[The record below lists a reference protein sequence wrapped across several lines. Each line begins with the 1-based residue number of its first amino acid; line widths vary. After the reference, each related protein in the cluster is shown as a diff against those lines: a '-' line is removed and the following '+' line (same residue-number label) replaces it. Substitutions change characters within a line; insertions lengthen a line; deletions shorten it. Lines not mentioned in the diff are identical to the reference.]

1 MKFLSIKLFLGGS
14 EGSIVLISDAQLSV
28 NASKQRSW
36 QEAEVGVGVPT
47 IWCVRLN

>member
-1 MKFLSIKLFLGGS
+1 MEFLSIKSFPGGS
-14 EGSIVLISDAQLSV
+14 EGSIVLISDVQLSA
-28 NASKQRSW
+28 NASERGSW

>member
-1 MKFLSIKLFLGGS
+1 MKFLSIKSFLGGS
-14 EGSIVLISDAQLSV
+14 EGSIVLISDAQLSA
-28 NASKQRSW
+28 NASEHRSW